1 MGRGGEGA
9 RKTDGDRI
17 GRHDWIGW
25 LDCFCTKISMNISK
39 AIFPS
44 GEHALYP
51 CMYVKNKLLTKK
63 TNWKKIDNSQVYGGR
78 RWGVTRGEGGEY
90 SKGEEIKVSK
100 EKRGGSR
107 DMKIAYDEKWWNR
120 YIMILIGYLDL
131 ICLAL
136 LKGIK
141 YLIMYFLT

>member
-1 MGRGGEGA
+1 MRCHKGGEGA
-9 RKTDGDRI
+9 E
-17 GRHDWIGW
+17 
-25 LDCFCTKISMNISK
+25 S
-39 AIFPS
+39 
-44 GEHALYP
+44 
-51 CMYVKNKLLTKK
+51 
-63 TNWKKIDNSQVYGGR
+63 
-78 RWGVTRGEGGEY
+78 